1 MASKIVDSWWYT
13 DSSGK
18 VIGIVKTKDTLSG
31 EIKFRIGNGY
41 GLNKDEDIAMI
52 INIGARFVPEMI
64 K

>member
-1 MASKIVDSWWYT
+1 MAIKVVDSWWFT
-13 DSSGK
+13 DISGK

-41 GLNKDEDIAMI
+41 GLNKDEDVAMV
-52 INIGARFVPEMI
+52 INLGSRFYPEQI